1 MRRIAAGVT
10 VLAVHEP
17 SAHNDEKEPDYKT
30 KRHKD
35 LHTLDVAP
43 TPFCISL
50 QHSVC
55 PLREGRTTES
65 VWCFLKVSSL
75 PPSSQRT
82 GSPCWRRIWIAL
94 YFLKV
99 AYVGCWM

>member
-1 MRRIAAGVT
+1 VRRIAAGVT

-17 SAHNDEKEPDYKT
+17 SAHNDEEEPDYKT

-35 LHTLDVAP
+35 LHTSDVAP

-55 PLREGRTTES
+55 PFRLGENDRPQCEFQGRRCPADHEQIVSLS
-65 VWCFLKVSSL
+65 VS
-75 PPSSQRT
+75 
-82 GSPCWRRIWIAL
+82 
-94 YFLKV
+94 
-99 AYVGCWM
+99 